1 MEVSFSSSTWLKY
14 DDSSRQL
21 VLIKP
26 ISISDVGKSVKVKYV
41 LTDGTL
47 SAEFTQTIF
56 FKSGS
61 GQNEADAQLAQDT
74 IFVSLMN
81 NVIANASTKIEDKK
95 VQIEQILTNMFGSN
109 VDYSKI
115 EVNDSM
121 NSQRK

>member
-81 NVIANASTKIEDKK
+81 NVIANASAKIEDKK

>member
-74 IFVSLMN
+74 ILVSLMN
-81 NVIANASTKIEDKK
+81 NVIANASAKIEDKK